1 MPASLQPT
9 RPAAPADTPDTPRVA
24 SSTWKQLRL
33 LCNSSFSWWGA
44 WLNQTARPLVIAP
57 KHWLGFASGADE
69 PAKVLPERWITLPVR
84 DPPFRRNDEPAVVSK
99 TP

>member
-1 MPASLQPT
+1 MNGDVVIAS
-9 RPAAPADTPDTPRVA
+9 
-24 SSTWKQLRL
+24 
-33 LCNSSFSWWGA
+33 NSSFSWWRA

-84 DPPFRRNDEPAVVSK
+84 VPPLWRNDAPAVVSK
-99 TP
+99 TA